1 MKSIKMEESLKDIIK
16 NIDQLGKHVL
26 AYDEHMG
33 KLGKQLSTTVTT
45 YNTASREFKKID
57 KDIFKITDGRSG
69 GGIEVLSLEK
79 PFEEQD

>member
-1 MKSIKMEESLKDIIK
+1 MEESLKDIIK

-57 KDIFKITDGRSG
+57 KDILRLPME
-69 GGIEVLSLEK
+69 EVVAA
-79 PFEEQD
+79 